1 MDNRGYTVIVIL
13 VLRMMLSGF
22 VASVWLALFLQGL
35 SYYHISEI
43 NNIMC
48 EQVATN
54 VFATTCLVCC

>member
-1 MDNRGYTVIVIL
+1 MANCGYTVIVIPIL
-13 VLRMMLSGF
+13 YMMSAGC
-22 VASVWLALFLQGL
+22 VALVWLALLLQGL

-43 NNIMC
+43 NNVMC